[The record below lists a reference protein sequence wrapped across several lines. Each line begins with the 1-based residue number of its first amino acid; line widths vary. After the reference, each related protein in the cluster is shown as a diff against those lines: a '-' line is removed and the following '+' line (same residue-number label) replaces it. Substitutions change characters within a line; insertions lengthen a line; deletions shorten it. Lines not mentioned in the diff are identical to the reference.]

1 MKVQE
6 VILKA
11 LVGSLKWS
19 DAAEII
25 GISDRSLRRWRQRY
39 EQCGYDGLYDRRK
52 RRPSPKRIP
61 IYYAQFGE
69 GRRHAHA
76 DASGAGGD
84 RKPRGFLRFVQRPG
98 EPFLR
103 DTKGWRKGGPE
114 SVDTVG
120 TGATRAGDQ
129 NDSGVFAA
137 GAGADV
143 RRSCKLMILNKLV
156 ALTGI
161 EQVNGQPWQAELGLS
176 GCKYVRLVLVALP

>member
-1 MKVQE
+1 MSSVATTDSMTGGSGVRVQRGSRSTMHSLEKDEGTRTLMPAVRE
-6 VILKA
+6 VIESRGVFCA
-11 LVGSLKWS
+11 LY
-19 DAAEII
+19 
-25 GISDRSLRRWRQRY
+25 SDR
-39 EQCGYDGLYDRRK
+39 
-52 RRPSPKRIP
+52 
-61 IYYAQFGE
+61 A
-69 GRRHAHA
+69 
-76 DASGAGGD
+76 
-84 RKPRGFLRFVQRPG
+84 
-98 EPFLR
+98 PFLR

>member
-1 MKVQE
+1 
-6 VILKA
+6 LKA

-84 RKPRGFLRFVQRPG
+84 RKPRGFCALYSDRASHFFVTP
-98 EPFLR
+98 
-103 DTKGWRKGGPE
+103 KAGGK
-114 SVDTVG
+114 VDPNQLTQLG
-120 TGATRAGDQ
+120 RALQGLGIKMIRAYSPQ
-129 NDSGVFAA
+129 ARGRMY
-137 GAGADV
+137 ADLA
-143 RRSCKLMILNKLV
+143 S
-156 ALTGI
+156 
-161 EQVNGQPWQAELGLS
+161 S
-176 GCKYVRLVLVALP
+176 

>member
-1 MKVQE
+1 VEAIANQQVSAAETERMMKVQE

-103 DTKGWRKGGPE
+103 DTKGGK
-114 SVDTVG
+114 VDPNQLTQLG
-120 TGATRAGDQ
+120 RALQGLGIKMIPAYSPQ
-129 NDSGVFAA
+129 ARGRMY
-137 GAGADV
+137 ADLA
-143 RRSCKLMILNKLV
+143 S
-156 ALTGI
+156 
-161 EQVNGQPWQAELGLS
+161 S
-176 GCKYVRLVLVALP
+176 